1 MISPAMLSFLETY
14 CKCSAQFKFS
24 TRIIPKYLVEVFGN
38 NFLPSMSRT
47 KSCCWGL
54 LLFEYYMQCVLSKFK
69 ESLLLATHDFRFF
82 DSFSVFALSVC
93 FDFSLHI
100 STASSAY
107 KAIFESVQAGKS
119 FIYTRNK
126 NGPRILPC
134 GTPQVIVI
142 IDEQ

>member
-1 MISPAMLSFLETY
+1 MIPPAMHSFLETY

-24 TRIIPKYLVEVFGN
+24 SRIIPKYLVEVSGN

-54 LLFEYYMQCVLSKFK
+54 LLFQYNMQCVLSKFK
-69 ESLLLATHDFRFF
+69 ESLSLAIHNFTFF
-82 DSFSVFALSVC
+82 NSFLVFVLSVC
-93 FDFSLHI
+93 FDFSWHI
-100 STASSAY
+100 SSESSAY
-107 KAIFESVQAGKS
+107 KAIFESVQVVKS
-119 FIYTRNK
+119 FIYTKNK

-134 GTPQVIVI
+134 GTSQVIGI